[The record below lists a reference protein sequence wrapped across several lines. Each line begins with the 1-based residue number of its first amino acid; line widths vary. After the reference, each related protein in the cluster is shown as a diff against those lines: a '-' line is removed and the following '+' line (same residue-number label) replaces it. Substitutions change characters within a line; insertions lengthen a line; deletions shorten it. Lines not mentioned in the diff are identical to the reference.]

1 VFLFLLFFLLVF
13 VLNWVFGMR
22 EMMMVMFIIIPSVL
36 LRFRRDLSFLLV
48 NPVVRG
54 GSSYSLLWVVG
65 LV

>member
-1 VFLFLLFFLLVF
+1 
-13 VLNWVFGMR
+13 MR
-22 EMMMVMFIIIPSVL
+22 EMIMVMIIIIPSVL
-36 LRFRRDLSFLLV
+36 LRVRRDVSFLLV